1 MHGVEPERGGA
12 AGQRGDAGDGQL
24 PDDIERRVLDEQA
37 VQPQDGCGASVR
49 PITGGAYDG
58 GATAA
63 ARMPVVRMPVSL
75 RGLPRETYVLA
86 LVAFCVAL
94 GFGIVVPAVPLFA
107 LQFGVGTTAAGAV
120 VSAFAL
126 MRLVSGLAG
135 GRLVDRVGERVA
147 LLAGLGVVAVS
158 SLLAGLA
165 VSYPQLLVLRGVGGI
180 GSAVFTIAATTLL
193 LRVAA
198 AAQRG
203 QTQSVYRGGFLLGG
217 IVGPAL
223 GGAVVGVS
231 LRAPFFLYAATL
243 VLAAVAA
250 ATLLPRAAGPAPGAA
265 GIVLGVGEDDGLPA
279 AVVEEP
285 PRTSVTT
292 ALRSPGYRAAL
303 AGNFAVGFS
312 VLGVRSTVVPL
323 LVVQD
328 LDLAPGWIGVAFT
341 VAALVQAVLL
351 LPAGKAVDEVGRRP
365 TLVAGGL
372 LSALAL
378 LALAAATGPVSLL
391 LAMTVFAAGA
401 SLLGVAPAAIVGDVV
416 EGKGGRA
423 VAVWQM
429 SSDLG
434 SVVGPLVA
442 GLLIDRASFEV
453 ALIVSAA
460 VVAAC
465 ALLGLRMPGQAR

>member
-1 MHGVEPERGGA
+1 MPPVR
-12 AGQRGDAGDGQL
+12 L
-24 PDDIERRVLDEQA
+24 PA
-37 VQPQDGCGASVR
+37 
-49 PITGGAYDG
+49 
-58 GATAA
+58 
-63 ARMPVVRMPVSL
+63 SL
-75 RGLPRETYVLA
+75 RGLPRETFVLA

-135 GRLVDRVGERVA
+135 GRLVDRIGERLA
-147 LLAGLGVVAVS
+147 LLAGLAVVAVS

-180 GSAVFTIAATTLL
+180 GSAVFTIAATSLL
-193 LRVAA
+193 LRVAS

-217 IVGPAL
+217 IVGPAF

-231 LRAPFFLYAATL
+231 LRAPFFLYAGTL
-243 VLAAVAA
+243 LLAAVAA
-250 ATLLPRAAGPAPGAA
+250 ATLLPRPVAPDDAEPQ
-265 GIVLGVGEDDGLPA
+265 VVMGVGEDDGVPQ
-279 AVVEEP
+279 AVVPEP
-285 PRTSVTT
+285 ARTPLST
-292 ALRSPGYRAAL
+292 ALASPAYRAAL

-323 LVVQD
+323 LVVQG
-328 LDLAPGWIGVAFT
+328 LDLPPAWIGAAFT
-341 VAALVQAVLL
+341 LAALVQAVLL
-351 LPAGKAVDEVGRRP
+351 LPAGRAVDQVGRRP

-372 LSALAL
+372 LTATAL
-378 LALAAATGPVSLL
+378 LGLAAATGPVTLL

-401 SLLGVAPAAIVGDVV
+401 ALLGVAPAAIVGDVV
-416 EGKGGRA
+416 EGRGGTA

-429 SSDLG
+429 ASDLG
-434 SVVGPLVA
+434 SVLGPLAA
-442 GLLIDRASFEV
+442 GLLVDRASFGV
-453 ALIVSAA
+453 ALVVSAA
-460 VVAAC
+460 VVAGC
-465 ALLGLRMPGQAR
+465 ALLGLQVPRRPVSPVPG

>member
-1 MHGVEPERGGA
+1 VLPPAALPAA
-12 AGQRGDAGDGQL
+12 AGTMPPVRL
-24 PDDIERRVLDEQA
+24 PA
-37 VQPQDGCGASVR
+37 
-49 PITGGAYDG
+49 
-58 GATAA
+58 
-63 ARMPVVRMPVSL
+63 SL
-75 RGLPRETYVLA
+75 RALPREAFVLA

-135 GRLVDRVGERVA
+135 GRLVDRVGERAA
-147 LLAGLGVVAVS
+147 LLAGLAVVAVS

-165 VSYPQLLVLRGVGGI
+165 VSFPQLLVLRGVGGI
-180 GSAVFTIAATTLL
+180 GSAVFTIAATSLL

-203 QTQSVYRGGFLLGG
+203 QAQSVYRGGFLLGG
-217 IVGPAL
+217 IIGPAF
-223 GGAVVGVS
+223 GGAVLGIS

-243 VLAAVAA
+243 VLAAVVA
-250 ATLLPRAAGPAPGAA
+250 ATLLPRPPARGPQPQVA
-265 GIVLGVGEDDGLPA
+265 LGVGEDDGVPR
-279 AVVEEP
+279 AVVPEP
-285 PRTSVTT
+285 PRTP
-292 ALRSPGYRAAL
+292 LRVAFASPAYRAAL

-328 LDLAPGWIGVAFT
+328 LELAAGWIGAAFT

-351 LPAGKAVDEVGRRP
+351 LPAGRAVDQVGRRP

-372 LSALAL
+372 LSAAAL
-378 LALAAATGPVSLL
+378 VALAAATGPVTLL

-401 SLLGVAPAAIVGDVV
+401 ALLGVAPAAIVGDVV
-416 EGKGGRA
+416 EGKGGTA

-434 SVVGPLVA
+434 SVLGPLAA
-442 GLLIDRASFEV
+442 GLLIDRASFPA
-453 ALIVSAA
+453 ALVVSAG

-465 ALLGLRMPGQAR
+465 ALLGLRVPRP

>member
-1 MHGVEPERGGA
+1 MPPVSTMPPVR
-12 AGQRGDAGDGQL
+12 L
-24 PDDIERRVLDEQA
+24 PA
-37 VQPQDGCGASVR
+37 
-49 PITGGAYDG
+49 
-58 GATAA
+58 
-63 ARMPVVRMPVSL
+63 SL
-75 RGLPRETYVLA
+75 RGLPRETFVLA

-135 GRLVDRVGERVA
+135 GRLVDRIGERLA
-147 LLAGLGVVAVS
+147 LLAGLAVVAVS

-180 GSAVFTIAATTLL
+180 GSAVFTIAATSLL
-193 LRVAA
+193 LRVAS

-217 IVGPAL
+217 IVGPAF

-231 LRAPFFLYAATL
+231 LRAPFFLYAGTL
-243 VLAAVAA
+243 LLAAVAA
-250 ATLLPRAAGPAPGAA
+250 ATLLPRPVAPDDAEPQ
-265 GIVLGVGEDDGLPA
+265 VVMGVGEDDGVPQ
-279 AVVEEP
+279 AVVPEP
-285 PRTSVTT
+285 ARTPLST
-292 ALRSPGYRAAL
+292 ALASPAYRAAL

-323 LVVQD
+323 LVVQG
-328 LDLAPGWIGVAFT
+328 LDLPPAWIGAAFT
-341 VAALVQAVLL
+341 LAALVQAVLL
-351 LPAGKAVDEVGRRP
+351 LPAGRAVDQVGRRP

-372 LSALAL
+372 LTATAL
-378 LALAAATGPVSLL
+378 LGLAAATGPVTLL

-401 SLLGVAPAAIVGDVV
+401 ALLGVAPAAIVGDVV
-416 EGKGGRA
+416 EGRGGTA

-429 SSDLG
+429 ASDLG
-434 SVVGPLVA
+434 SVLGPLAA
-442 GLLIDRASFEV
+442 GLLVDRASFGV
-453 ALIVSAA
+453 ALVVSAA
-460 VVAAC
+460 VVAGC
-465 ALLGLRMPGQAR
+465 ALLGLQVPRRPVSPVPG

>member
-1 MHGVEPERGGA
+1 
-12 AGQRGDAGDGQL
+12 
-24 PDDIERRVLDEQA
+24 
-37 VQPQDGCGASVR
+37 
-49 PITGGAYDG
+49 
-58 GATAA
+58 
-63 ARMPVVRMPVSL
+63 MPASL

-147 LLAGLGVVAVS
+147 LLAGLVVVAVS

-250 ATLLPRAAGPAPGAA
+250 ATLLPRGSGLSAPAAGV
-265 GIVLGVGEDDGLPA
+265 VLGIGEDDGLPD

-285 PRTSVTT
+285 PRTSVST
-292 ALRSPGYRAAL
+292 ALRSPAYRAAL

-365 TLVAGGL
+365 TLVVGGL
-372 LSALAL
+372 LSAIAL
-378 LALAAATGPVSLL
+378 LGLAAATGPVSLL

-434 SVVGPLVA
+434 SVVGPLTA

-453 ALIVSAA
+453 ALVLSAT
-460 VVAAC
+460 VVAGC
-465 ALLGLRMPGQAR
+465 ALLGLRMPREAS

>member
-1 MHGVEPERGGA
+1 MGELRDQGRHELR
-12 AGQRGDAGDGQL
+12 L
-24 PDDIERRVLDEQA
+24 P
-37 VQPQDGCGASVR
+37 G
-49 PITGGAYDG
+49 
-58 GATAA
+58 
-63 ARMPVVRMPVSL
+63 SL
-75 RGLPRETYVLA
+75 RGLPRETFVLA

-126 MRLVSGLAG
+126 MRLVSGLAA
-135 GRLVDRVGERVA
+135 GRLSDRIGERAA

-180 GSAVFTIAATTLL
+180 GSAVFTIAATSLL

-203 QTQSVYRGGFLLGG
+203 QTQSVYRGGFLVGG

-231 LRAPFFLYAATL
+231 LRAPFFLYAGTL
-243 VLAAVAA
+243 LLAMLAA
-250 ATLLPRAAGPAPGAA
+250 ATLLPGRTRGGTDAQVAP
-265 GIVLGVGEDDGLPA
+265 GVGEDDGVPR
-279 AVVEEP
+279 AVVDEP
-285 PRTSVTT
+285 PRTPLST
-292 ALRSPGYRAAL
+292 ALASPAYRAAL

-312 VLGVRSTVVPL
+312 VLGVRSTIVPL

-328 LDLAPGWIGVAFT
+328 LDLAPGWIGAAFT
-341 VAALVQAVLL
+341 VSALVQVVLL
-351 LPAGKAVDEVGRRP
+351 LPAGRAVDQLGRRP
-365 TLVAGGL
+365 TLVGGGL
-372 LSALAL
+372 VTALAL
-378 LALAAATGPVSLL
+378 VLLAAATGPVSLL
-391 LAMTVFAAGA
+391 LAMTVFAAGGA
-401 SLLGVAPAAIVGDVV
+401 LLGVAPAAVVGDVV
-416 EGKGGRA
+416 QGRGGTA

-434 SVVGPLVA
+434 SVLGPLAA
-442 GLLIDRASFEV
+442 GLLVDRASFG
-453 ALIVSAA
+453 ASLLVSAG

-465 ALLGLRMPGQAR
+465 ALLGLQVPAGRPGSATTDEDQGLPGQR

>member
-1 MHGVEPERGGA
+1 M
-12 AGQRGDAGDGQL
+12 
-24 PDDIERRVLDEQA
+24 
-37 VQPQDGCGASVR
+37 SFVR
-49 PITGGAYDG
+49 TPA
-58 GATAA
+58 
-63 ARMPVVRMPVSL
+63 SL
-75 RGLPRETYVLA
+75 RGLPRETWVLA

-135 GRLVDRVGERVA
+135 GRLVDRVGERAA

-158 SLLAGLA
+158 SLLAGLS
-165 VSYPQLLVLRGVGGI
+165 VTYPQLLVLRGIGGI

-217 IVGPAL
+217 IVGPAF

-243 VLAAVAA
+243 GLAALAA
-250 ATLLPRAAGPAPGAA
+250 ATLLPKPTRDEPPAQVAL
-265 GIVLGVGEDDGLPA
+265 GIGEDDGLPT
-279 AVVEEP
+279 AVVPEP
-285 PRTSVTT
+285 PRTSVST
-292 ALRSPGYRAAL
+292 ALRSPAYRAAL

-323 LVVQD
+323 LVVME
-328 LDLAPGWIGVAFT
+328 LDLAPGWIGAAFV
-341 VAALVQAVLL
+341 VAALVQAGLL
-351 LPAGKAVDEVGRRP
+351 LPAGKAVDQVGRRP
-365 TLVAGGL
+365 TLVAGGF

-378 LALAAATGPVSLL
+378 VVLSLSTGPVSLL

-434 SVVGPLVA
+434 SVLGPLAA
-442 GLLIDRASFEV
+442 GLLIDRASFDV
-453 ALIVSAA
+453 ALLTSAA

-465 ALLGLRMPGQAR
+465 ALLGLRMPKGAPVPV